1 MKKIWI
7 MLSLA
12 LLSCACTKAGFGV
25 EKDVLD
31 YGYLTLNLSSDNDVN
46 LTKATQQVQSTDF
59 SNWNVTVSQEGGSF
73 VPVSCKAS
81 ELSGKAFVA
90 GTYTVSVNNYVDD
103 AAACAA
109 NSNWGAA
116 RYEGSASVTV
126 EKGKSN
132 PVTVACGT
140 AKNAR
145 FKVVFAETFKAICT
159 DGAGGSKDDYSLST
173 GSTSET
179 RILVFN
185 KENTSALAYYA
196 AGATVGYTL
205 HYTYNGVS
213 KNPTGSFTMGGAA
226 TEKTITISAN
236 SNGTI
241 SLTISYDD
249 AFTDGGSE
257 TVEIDAATGDV
268 VGSN

>member
-12 LLSCACTKAGFGV
+12 LLSCACTKAGLEV
-25 EKDVLD
+25 VDEDQN

-46 LTKATQQVQSTDF
+46 LTKATQTVTDLG
-59 SNWNVTVSQEGGSF
+59 SWNVTVSQTGGSS
-73 VPVSCKAS
+73 VSCKAS

-116 RYEGSASVTV
+116 RYEGSTSVTV

-145 FKVVFAETFKAICT
+145 FKVVFADSFKAICT
-159 DGAGGSKDDYSLST
+159 GDYSLT
-173 GSTSET
+173 TSMPRTLAFTKDTES
-179 RILVFN
+179 
-185 KENTSALAYYA
+185 KLAYYA
-196 AGATVGYTL
+196 AGATVEYTL

-236 SNGTI
+236 NNGTI

-268 VGSN
+268 VSQ

>member
-1 MKKIWI
+1 MKKIWV

-12 LLSCACTKAGFGV
+12 MLYCACNKADFEVVGDA
-25 EKDVLD
+25 ED

-46 LTKATQQVQSTDF
+46 LTKTVQQVQSTDF
-59 SNWNVTVSQEGGSF
+59 SSWNVTVSQTGGSS
-73 VPVSCKAS
+73 VSCKAS

-90 GTYTVSVNNYVDD
+90 GTYTVSVCNYADD

-132 PVTVACGT
+132 PVAVACGT

-145 FKVVFAETFKAICT
+145 FKVVFAESFKAICT
-159 DGAGGSKDDYSLST
+159 GDYSLTTT
-173 GSTSET
+173 GDRALAFTKDT
-179 RILVFN
+179 GG
-185 KENTSALAYYA
+185 KLAYYA
-196 AGATVGYTL
+196 AGTIVGYTL
-205 HYTYNGVS
+205 HYTYNGAS
-213 KNPTGSFTMGGAA
+213 KNPTGSFTMGAAA

-241 SLTISYDD
+241 SLTVSYDD

-268 VGSN
+268 VSQ

>member
-7 MLSLA
+7 ILSIA
-12 LLSCACTKAGFGV
+12 LLSCACTKAGLEVVG
-25 EKDVLD
+25 EQD

-46 LTKATQQVQSTDF
+46 MTKAVTTVNDL
-59 SNWNVTVSQEGGSF
+59 SNWTVTVSQEGGSF

-90 GTYTVSVNNYVDD
+90 GTYTVSVNNYADD

-116 RYEGSASVTV
+116 RYEGSTSVTV

-145 FKVVFAETFKAICT
+145 FKVVFADSFKAICT
-159 DGAGGSKDDYSLST
+159 DGAGDSKDDYSLST
-173 GSTSET
+173 GSTGET

-213 KNPTGSFTMGGAA
+213 KNPTGSFTMGAAA

-236 SNGTI
+236 NNGTI

-249 AFTDGGSE
+249 TFTDGGSE

-268 VGSN
+268 VVSN

>member
-12 LLSCACTKAGFGV
+12 LLSCACTKAGLEV
-25 EKDVLD
+25 VDEDQN

-46 LTKATQQVQSTDF
+46 LTKAVQQVQSTDF
-59 SNWNVTVSQEGGSF
+59 SNWNVTVSQQSGT
-73 VPVSCKAS
+73 PVSCKAS
-81 ELSGKAFVA
+81 ELSDKAFVA
-90 GTYTVSVNNYVDD
+90 GTYTVSVCNYVDD

-109 NSNWGAA
+109 NNNWGAA
-116 RYEGSASVTV
+116 RYEGSTSVTV

-145 FKVVFAETFKAICT
+145 FKVVFADSFKAICT
-159 DGAGGSKDDYSLST
+159 GDYSLTTT
-173 GSTSET
+173 GDRALAFTKDT
-179 RILVFN
+179 GG
-185 KENTSALAYYA
+185 KLAYYA
-196 AGATVGYTL
+196 AGTIVGYTL

-236 SNGTI
+236 NNGTI

-249 AFTDGGSE
+249 TFTDGGSE

>member
-7 MLSLA
+7 MLSLS
-12 LLSCACTKAGFGV
+12 LLSCACTKAGLEV
-25 EKDVLD
+25 VDEDQN

-46 LTKATQQVQSTDF
+46 LTKATQTVTDLG
-59 SNWNVTVSQEGGSF
+59 SWNVTVSQTGGSS
-73 VPVSCKAS
+73 VSCKAS
-81 ELSGKAFVA
+81 ELSGMAFAA

-103 AAACAA
+103 VAACAA

-116 RYEGSASVTV
+116 RYEGSASVIV

-145 FKVVFAETFKAICT
+145 FKVVFADSFTAICT
-159 DGAGGSKDDYSLST
+159 GDYSLTTT
-173 GSTSET
+173 GGRTLAFTKDTES
-179 RILVFN
+179 
-185 KENTSALAYYA
+185 KLAYYA

-236 SNGTI
+236 NNGTI

-249 AFTDGGSE
+249 TFTDGGSE
-257 TVEIDAATGDV
+257 TVKIDAATGDV
-268 VGSN
+268 VSQ

>member
-1 MKKIWI
+1 MKKDWF
-7 MLSLA
+7 MLFLA
-12 LLSCACTKAGFGV
+12 LLSCACTKADFGV

-46 LTKATQQVQSTDF
+46 LTKAVQQVQSTDF
-59 SNWNVTVSQEGGSF
+59 SSWNVTVLQQSGT
-73 VPVSCKAS
+73 PVFCKAS

-116 RYEGSASVTV
+116 RYEGSTGVTV

-145 FKVVFAETFKAICT
+145 FKVVFAESFKAICT
-159 DGAGGSKDDYSLST
+159 GDYSLT
-173 GSTSET
+173 TSGT
-179 RILVFN
+179 RTLAFT
-185 KENTSALAYYA
+185 KDTESKLAYYA
-196 AGATVGYTL
+196 AGATVEYTL

-213 KNPTGSFTMGGAA
+213 KNPTGSFKMGVAA
-226 TEKTITISAN
+226 TEKTVTISAN

-268 VGSN
+268 VSQ

>member
-12 LLSCACTKAGFGV
+12 LLSCACTKAGLEV
-25 EKDVLD
+25 VDEDQN

-46 LTKATQQVQSTDF
+46 LTKATQTVTDLG
-59 SNWNVTVSQEGGSF
+59 SWNVTVSQTGGSS
-73 VPVSCKAS
+73 VSCKAS

-90 GTYTVSVNNYVDD
+90 GTYTVSVCNYADD

-116 RYEGSASVTV
+116 RYEGSTSVTV

-145 FKVVFAETFKAICT
+145 FKVVFADSFKAICT

-173 GSTSET
+173 GSTGET

-249 AFTDGGSE
+249 TFTDGGSE

-268 VGSN
+268 VSQ